1 MSKRDTIVED
11 RSARNHRSF
20 DLSYKKL
27 PATGVFPIKNVA
39 ANAFAFCGDGP
50 ACDGSVLFLER
61 YDDAC
66 DHGDVQKLKSD
77 NDLLAAS
84 DDAFFAYDAQ
94 SDP

>member
-1 MSKRDTIVED
+1 MSI
-11 RSARNHRSF
+11 
-20 DLSYKKL
+20 KKL
-27 PATGVFPIKNVA
+27 PVTGVFQVKNDA
-39 ANAFAFCGDGP
+39 SSAFAFCGDGP

-66 DHGDVQKLKSD
+66 DHGDVQKPESD

-84 DDAFFAYDAQ
+84 DDAFSVYDAQ